1 VDAPITDSLQLILRR
16 FTPGGGFAQRS
27 GNRFRSDA
35 TVWGI
40 LALTASNMNL
50 DAAFDAA
57 GWLASIQIEDG
68 RVSVLESL
76 RTACWPTALSVLAWK
91 KVGGYFTQRE
101 KAIKYLLGSSGIH
114 FPKEFN
120 SPIGHDTSIRGWPWI
135 ENTHSWVEPTAIS
148 ILALKANGNERHD
161 RVLEAV
167 RMILDRQLLSA
178 GWNYGNTT
186 VFNRELLPMPE
197 NTGQALCSLSGYVQA
212 PEVQKSIDYL
222 KKQLPG
228 LHTPLSLCWCL
239 FGLWAW
245 SVDVPDAQTRVLNC
259 LSLQKKFGAYDTTLL
274 ALLVIAYFT
283 KGDLLGFLNS

>member
-1 VDAPITDSLQLILRR
+1 VDAPIIDSLQSIIRR
-16 FTPGGGFAQRS
+16 FTLGGGFVQRS

-35 TVWGI
+35 TAWGI
-40 LALTASNMNL
+40 LALTSGNRNP

-68 RVSVLESL
+68 RVPVLESL
-76 RTACWPTALSVLAWK
+76 GTAFWPTALSVLAWK
-91 KVGGYFTQRE
+91 KVGGYFNQRE

-114 FPKEFN
+114 FPKEKN
-120 SPIGHDTSIRGWPWI
+120 SPIGHNTLIRGWSWV
-135 ENTHSWVEPTAIS
+135 ENTHSWIEPTAIS
-148 ILALKANGNERHD
+148 ILALKANGNGRHD

-167 RMILDRQLLSA
+167 RMILDRQLRSA

-197 NTGQALCSLSGYVQA
+197 HTGQALCALSGYVQA

-222 KKQLPG
+222 KNQLPG
-228 LHTPLSLCWCL
+228 LHTPFSLCWSL
-239 FGLWAW
+239 FGLRAW
-245 SVDVPDAQTRVLNC
+245 SVDVPDAQARVLNC
-259 LSLQKKFGAYDTTLL
+259 LSLQEKFGAYDTTLL

-283 KGDLLGFLNS
+283 NGDLWGFLDS

>member
-1 VDAPITDSLQLILRR
+1 VNVPITDSLQLIVGR

-40 LALTASNMNL
+40 LALIAGSMHL

-68 RVSVLESL
+68 RVPVLQSL
-76 RTACWPTALSVLAWK
+76 KTAYWPTALSVLAWK
-91 KVGGYFTQRE
+91 KVRGYFKQRE
-101 KAIKYLLGSSGIH
+101 KAIKYLLSSSGIH
-114 FPKEFN
+114 FPKENN
-120 SPIGHDTSIRGWPWI
+120 SPAGHDTSIRGWSWN
-135 ENTHSWVEPTAIS
+135 ENTHSWIEPTAIS
-148 ILALKANGNERHD
+148 ILALKANGNGRHD

-167 RMILDRQLLSA
+167 RMIVDRQLLSA

-197 NTGQALCSLSGYVQA
+197 NTGQALCALSGYVQA

-222 KKQLPG
+222 KNQVPEI
-228 LHTPLSLCWCL
+228 HTPFSLCWCL
-239 FGLWAW
+239 FGLRAW
-245 SVDVPDAQTRVLNC
+245 SVDVPDTQARVLNC
-259 LSLQKKFGAYDTTLL
+259 LSLQEKFGAYDTTLL

-283 KGDLLGFLNS
+283 NGDLLGFLNN